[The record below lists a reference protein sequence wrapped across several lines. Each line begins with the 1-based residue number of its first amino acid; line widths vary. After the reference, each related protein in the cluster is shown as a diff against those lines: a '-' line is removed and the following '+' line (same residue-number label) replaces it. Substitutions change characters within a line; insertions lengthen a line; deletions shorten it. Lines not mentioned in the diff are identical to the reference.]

1 MTETWKQWEG
11 QTVNGAFHLRRY
23 VGCSEHGAVF
33 LTDHG
38 DRSPQTTAIKLVAE
52 NSPNAKSQLTSWRLA
67 TILSHP
73 NLIEVFQAG
82 QCQIGDVNLLYAV
95 TEWAEEDLSQIIPL
109 RALTQAEARDM
120 LKPVLDALA
129 YLHAKGLVLGPLKP
143 ADIMASG
150 NQLKLSTDRLRRAG
164 EPIGK
169 RDEYDPP
176 ETTTSPAGDVWSLG
190 MMLVEVLTQRL
201 PEWDRNA
208 QGEPV
213 VPLTLASPFLD
224 IARHCLR
231 RDSRLR
237 WKVADIADRFPPPV
251 AVQTTVQPVPRN
263 PAPTRGWY
271 WIPAAMI
278 LLLALTGFVSLKLL
292 NRSPKAG
299 AALSPAAEEL
309 SKKTLQQSR
318 PDGSAALEPRQ
329 ATPSEHQ
336 TARSTLPRPAPA
348 PSGDAPPVAADRGVT
363 HQVLPDVPQK
373 ARDTIRGTVRVGIK
387 VSVDPSGKVTDAT
400 IDSPGS
406 SRYFADL
413 ALRAARQWKFAPT
426 GDAAGKWIVRFD
438 FSGDGARASAK
449 RSAP

>member
-208 QGEPV
+208 Q
-213 VPLTLASPFLD
+213 
-224 IARHCLR
+224 
-231 RDSRLR
+231 
-237 WKVADIADRFPPPV
+237 
-251 AVQTTVQPVPRN
+251 
-263 PAPTRGWY
+263 
-271 WIPAAMI
+271 
-278 LLLALTGFVSLKLL
+278 
-292 NRSPKAG
+292 
-299 AALSPAAEEL
+299 
-309 SKKTLQQSR
+309 
-318 PDGSAALEPRQ
+318 
-329 ATPSEHQ
+329 
-336 TARSTLPRPAPA
+336 
-348 PSGDAPPVAADRGVT
+348 
-363 HQVLPDVPQK
+363 
-373 ARDTIRGTVRVGIK
+373 
-387 VSVDPSGKVTDAT
+387 
-400 IDSPGS
+400 
-406 SRYFADL
+406 
-413 ALRAARQWKFAPT
+413 
-426 GDAAGKWIVRFD
+426 
-438 FSGDGARASAK
+438 
-449 RSAP
+449 

>member
-38 DRSPQTTAIKLVAE
+38 DRSPQTTVMKLVAE

-169 RDEYDPP
+169 RD
-176 ETTTSPAGDVWSLG
+176 
-190 MMLVEVLTQRL
+190 
-201 PEWDRNA
+201 A

-237 WKVADIADRFPPPV
+237 WKVADIADRFPPPA

-263 PAPTRGWY
+263 PAPTRGWH
-271 WIPAAMI
+271 WIPAAVI
-278 LLLALTGFVSLKLL
+278 LLLALTGFASLKLL

-318 PDGSAALEPRQ
+318 QDGSAAPLEPRQ

-348 PSGDAPPVAADRGVT
+348 PSGDAPPVAAADRGVT

-426 GDAAGKWIVRFD
+426 GDAAGEWIVRFD